1 VISIDG
7 VGVFLGLDVGKQT
20 HHGHGLTPDG
30 KKVFDKQLPNS
41 EPKLR
46 AVFDKL
52 AAKFGTVLVVVDQ
65 PASIGALPLTVAR
78 DAGCQVAYLPG
89 LAMRR
94 IADLYPGEA
103 KTDAKDAVVIADA
116 ARTMPHTLRTL
127 DLADEVT
134 AELTMLVGFDQ
145 DLAGEANRTSNRIR
159 GLLTQFHPSLER
171 VLGPRLDHP
180 AITWLLERYGSPQA
194 LRKAGRRKLVEV
206 VRPRAPRMAER
217 LIDDIFTAL
226 DEQTVTVPGT
236 GTLDVIV
243 PSLAKSLAA
252 VHEQRRTLE
261 ARIEA
266 LLEAHPLSQVLTSMP
281 GIGVRTAAV
290 LLTTVGDGS
299 SFPTAA
305 HLASYAGLAPTT
317 RQSGTSIHGEHAPS
331 SNARCSS
338 PRSRPSTT
346 PPPGPTT
353 TAAEPAAKPTP
364 RPSSASPATASASC
378 SPCSATEPSTN
389 RGPLDSLDEGH
400 RGTPPAGGEAVRMSE
415 GFPGASNLVRGGA
428 TPPTPHPTAPGRCSS
443 VENGAAKPV
452 IVAIDGPSGTG
463 KSSTSKA
470 VAAQL
475 GLSYLDTG
483 AQYRAITWWMVT
495 NGIDIADPSAIAA
508 AAAKPE
514 ILSGTDP
521 TGPTI
526 TVDGVDVS
534 GPIREQDVTSKV
546 SAVSA
551 VPEVR
556 ARITELQRA
565 IAASAVT
572 GIVVEGRDIGTT
584 VLPDAD
590 LKIFLTASPEA
601 RAARRS
607 GELKGADLHTTRE
620 ALIKRDAADSSRK
633 TSPLAKADDAVEVDT
648 TDLTL
653 QQVIECVVTLVE
665 EKRAGK

>member
-1 VISIDG
+1 MISIDG

-20 HHGHGLTPDG
+20 HHGHGLTPAG

-52 AAKFGTVLVVVDQ
+52 TAKFGTVLVVVDQ

-171 VLGPRLDHP
+171 VLGPRLDHQ
-180 AITWLLERYGSPQA
+180 AVTWLLERYGSPQA
-194 LRKAGRRKLVEV
+194 LRKAGRRRLVEI

-217 LIDDIFTAL
+217 LVDDIFTAL
-226 DEQTVTVPGT
+226 DEQTVVVPGT

-252 VHEQRRTLE
+252 VHEQRRALE

-290 LLTTVGDGS
+290 LLATVGDGS

-305 HLASYAGLAPTT
+305 HLASYAGLAPAT
-317 RQSGTSIHGEHAPS
+317 RQSGTSIHGEHAPRGGNRQLKRAMFLS
-331 SNARCSS
+331 AFAALHDPTSRAYYDRCRARGKTHTQALLRLARHRISVLFAMLRDGTFYQPRS
-338 PRSRPSTT
+338 PR
-346 PPPGPTT
+346 PP
-353 TAAEPAAKPTP
+353 
-364 RPSSASPATASASC
+364 
-378 SPCSATEPSTN
+378 
-389 RGPLDSLDEGH
+389 
-400 RGTPPAGGEAVRMSE
+400 
-415 GFPGASNLVRGGA
+415 
-428 TPPTPHPTAPGRCSS
+428 
-443 VENGAAKPV
+443 
-452 IVAIDGPSGTG
+452 
-463 KSSTSKA
+463 
-470 VAAQL
+470 
-475 GLSYLDTG
+475 
-483 AQYRAITWWMVT
+483 
-495 NGIDIADPSAIAA
+495 
-508 AAAKPE
+508 
-514 ILSGTDP
+514 
-521 TGPTI
+521 
-526 TVDGVDVS
+526 
-534 GPIREQDVTSKV
+534 
-546 SAVSA
+546 
-551 VPEVR
+551 
-556 ARITELQRA
+556 
-565 IAASAVT
+565 
-572 GIVVEGRDIGTT
+572 
-584 VLPDAD
+584 
-590 LKIFLTASPEA
+590 
-601 RAARRS
+601 
-607 GELKGADLHTTRE
+607 
-620 ALIKRDAADSSRK
+620 
-633 TSPLAKADDAVEVDT
+633 
-648 TDLTL
+648 
-653 QQVIECVVTLVE
+653 
-665 EKRAGK
+665 